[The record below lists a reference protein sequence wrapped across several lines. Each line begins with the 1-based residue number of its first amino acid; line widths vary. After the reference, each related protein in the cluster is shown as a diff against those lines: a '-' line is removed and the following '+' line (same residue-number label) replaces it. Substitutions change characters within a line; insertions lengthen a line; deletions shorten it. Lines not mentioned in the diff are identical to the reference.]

1 MYNINTNTLL
11 FYYKLLFVALGRR
24 NLSSNSKGG
33 LSIPYN
39 DRAYIVHGSSQES
52 HLEIG
57 SNTNNAVSS
66 RDNGI
71 SWDHRLQVS
80 NGGSLDQRH
89 SFLSPQTHST
99 LHKGVNMSMSERWSS
114 GFEFPSSPS
123 SDNSIASLITSNNG
137 SKDDAIGMYE
147 Y

>member
-1 MYNINTNTLL
+1 M
-11 FYYKLLFVALGRR
+11 
-24 NLSSNSKGG
+24 SSNSKGG
-33 LSIPYN
+33 LLIPYN
-39 DRAYIVHGSSQES
+39 DRASHIVHGSSQVS
-52 HLEIG
+52 DLEIG
-57 SNTNNAVSS
+57 SNTNNAMSS

-71 SWDHRLQVS
+71 SLDNRLQVS

-89 SFLSPQTHST
+89 SFSSPQTHST

-114 GFEFPSSPS
+114 GFEFLSSPS
-123 SDNSIASLITSNNG
+123 RDNSIASLITSSNG